1 MSKDFGLAGFR
12 MAFIHTYNKNVLK
25 CLDGM
30 SIFTSI
36 PTHMQHVAAT
46 MLQDDLWLDNVFF
59 PTNLEILKS
68 SYDFAVNK
76 LEELGIKVFT
86 AKVSTF

>member
-30 SIFTSI
+30 SIFTSM

-46 MLQDDLWLDNVFF
+46 MLKDDQWLDNVFF
-59 PTNLEILKS
+59 PTNLKMLKT
-68 SYDFAVNK
+68 SYDFAVSN
-76 LEELGIKVFT
+76 LEDLGIKVLQ
-86 AKVSTF
+86 AKV